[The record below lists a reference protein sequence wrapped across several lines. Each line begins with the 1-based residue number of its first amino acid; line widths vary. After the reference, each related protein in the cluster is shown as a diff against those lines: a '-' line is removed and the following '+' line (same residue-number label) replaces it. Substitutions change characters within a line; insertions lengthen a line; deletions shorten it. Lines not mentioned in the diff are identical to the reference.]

1 MSSSGS
7 GSGSE
12 FVTTSVTTDDNLGE
26 AEVWATISTMGD
38 ACIYMLASGAGHAST
53 LDAMGVGYR
62 DSALRAVNG
71 DTRGIVAA
79 LNWSIPGDNG
89 QFPDDESTIVW
100 GKRADG
106 VKMGLQQLQVDFL
119 MDHLWMDDGGGWEWI
134 ATVVKSS
141 TRFSGKFGIA
151 FEGDTATRLDDFGG
165 GILHRDL
172 GQIIRRWP
180 PRG

>member
-1 MSSSGS
+1 
-7 GSGSE
+7 
-12 FVTTSVTTDDNLGE
+12 
-26 AEVWATISTMGD
+26 
-38 ACIYMLASGAGHAST
+38 
-53 LDAMGVGYR
+53 
-62 DSALRAVNG
+62 
-71 DTRGIVAA
+71 
-79 LNWSIPGDNG
+79 
-89 QFPDDESTIVW
+89 
-100 GKRADG
+100 
-106 VKMGLQQLQVDFL
+106 MGLQQLQVDFL